1 MWRASLAV
9 GAAAAVLLTGCAG
22 TAVEELPPS
31 ALESM
36 EALAAFAREQNDG
49 ELAPVVSTPH
59 QHKIEH
65 FVVLLKVGL
74 EVACSVLPSLKTAV
88 ASCTAGEPRLRPHH
102 RLHGPAGRRFRRDH
116 VTEPQPPH
124 RSVRAAAL
132 NRDWLR
138 LAAPEAHPCSPPL
151 QARSRGCA

>member
-1 MWRASLAV
+1 MRARLAAA
-9 GAAAAVLLTGCAG
+9 AAAAVLLTGCAG
-22 TAVEELPPS
+22 TAVDELPPS

-74 EVACSVLPSLKTAV
+74 EVACSVLPSLKKTAV
-88 ASCTAGEPRLRPHH
+88 GLYCRPERRATAVQTVGWSVTLSTPGPSPVNRSRCLLGLRTSWPRASALNIVVLNCTVLE
-102 RLHGPAGRRFRRDH
+102 
-116 VTEPQPPH
+116 
-124 RSVRAAAL
+124 AAL
-132 NRDWLR
+132 L
-138 LAAPEAHPCSPPL
+138 LTAI
-151 QARSRGCA
+151 

>member
-1 MWRASLAV
+1 MAMGEVPPAPGNGPPALLANNGDSEPAREQLERARLRQEDAAQEVAFFQAGLDRCTEPPDTYRSSTGAAQMRRASLAV

-59 QHKIEH
+59 QHKIEQDTE
-65 FVVLLKVGL
+65 GL
-74 EVACSVLPSLKTAV
+74 HYGTRTS
-88 ASCTAGEPRLRPHH
+88 
-102 RLHGPAGRRFRRDH
+102 
-116 VTEPQPPH
+116 
-124 RSVRAAAL
+124 
-132 NRDWLR
+132 
-138 LAAPEAHPCSPPL
+138 
-151 QARSRGCA
+151 